1 MFSINGDWWRILL
14 VSSNHPALRR
24 KNGSFTIGACINNNK
39 TIYIAENLTSQQFR
53 KVLCHEITH
62 AAMFS
67 YNVSLTIQEEE
78 LLADL
83 IASYGQEIIDITN
96 ELFYRIKKRGIY

>member
-1 MFSINGDWWRILL
+1 MRTD
-14 VSSNHPALRR
+14 
-24 KNGSFTIGACINNNK
+24 GSFALGTCDDILKILFINNNLEDRK
-39 TIYIAENLTSQQFR
+39 MK

-67 YNVSLTIQEEE
+67 YNVDLTYEQEE

-83 IASYGQEIIDITN
+83 IASYGQEIISITN
-96 ELFYRIKKRGIY
+96 QIFKKIKGA